1 MVLDDTFINA
11 LASAAP
17 TPGGGGASAYCGML
31 AAALSS
37 MVGELTVGKPKYAAV
52 EPEIH
57 AVLEDLAE
65 RRARLE
71 RLVDAD
77 AQAFAPLAASYRMPR
92 DTPELRSARH
102 TVQQEALADA
112 CAVPLEI
119 MEQCAGVIDDC
130 AVMAQE
136 GNRAALSDA
145 GASAVIAQAALQ
157 AASLNI
163 FVNAASMEDAQKA
176 EDFRSRARTLIDAYA
191 EKSQNIYN
199 QISKEIGA

>member
-52 EPEIH
+52 EPEMH
-57 AVLEDLAE
+57 AALEDLAE
-65 RRARLE
+65 RRTRLE
-71 RLVDAD
+71 QLVDAD

-92 DTPELRSARH
+92 DTPEQRSARRA
-102 TVQQEALADA
+102 VQQEALAGA

-130 AVMAQE
+130 AVMAE
-136 GNRAALSDA
+136 KGNRTALSDA
-145 GASAVIAQAALQ
+145 GASALIAQAALQ

-163 FVNAASMEDAQKA
+163 FVNASSMEDATQA
-176 EDFRSRARTLIDAYA
+176 DGFRNRARTLIGAYA
-191 EKSQNIYN
+191 EKSQTIYD
-199 QISKEIGA
+199 QVSKEIGA